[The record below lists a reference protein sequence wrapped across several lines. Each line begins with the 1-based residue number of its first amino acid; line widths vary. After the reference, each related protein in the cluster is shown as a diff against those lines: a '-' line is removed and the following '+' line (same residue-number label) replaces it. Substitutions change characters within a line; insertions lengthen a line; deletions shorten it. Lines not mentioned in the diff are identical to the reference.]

1 MGQEGLWG
9 RRVCGA
15 GGPVGQ
21 EGLWGGPSTARPH
34 FTVSKTFR
42 APSADVAARVPHNPN
57 SLHAGREHPL

>member
-1 MGQEGLWG
+1 M
-9 RRVCGA
+9 
-15 GGPVGQ
+15 GQ

-57 SLHAGREHPL
+57 SLHAGQEHPL